1 MWVRTYLH
9 NYIHSYTCK
18 FASPPY
24 NSNGDY
30 LSNSIIYLAK
40 GNGCCCCWL
49 GKTESVVPQR
59 SGVQYTFRQHRYNS
73 FILLGSVTN
82 EVECANCVYS
92 ATYVAF
98 WAIIYVNSPGV
109 SRLCLLHSQGRVSRT
124 VCLVLSAVTIC
135 VKHFGHSAVAYATL
149 TSAHSRGRWID
160 SVGLRKVVENGN
172 FNLII

>member
-1 MWVRTYLH
+1 MEIIWVIALFIWQRVMAAAAAAAG
-9 NYIHSYTCK
+9 
-18 FASPPY
+18 F
-24 NSNGDY
+24 
-30 LSNSIIYLAK
+30 
-40 GNGCCCCWL
+40 
-49 GKTESVVPQR
+49 PQR

-82 EVECANCVYS
+82 EVECANCVNS

-149 TSAHSRGRWID
+149 TSAHSRGRGID

>member
-1 MWVRTYLH
+1 MEIIWVIVLFIWQRVMAAAAAAG
-9 NYIHSYTCK
+9 
-18 FASPPY
+18 F
-24 NSNGDY
+24 
-30 LSNSIIYLAK
+30 
-40 GNGCCCCWL
+40 
-49 GKTESVVPQR
+49 PQR

-109 SRLCLLHSQGRVSRT
+109 SRLCLLHRQGRVSRT
-124 VCLVLSAVTIC
+124 VCLVSSAVAIC

-149 TSAHSRGRWID
+149 TSAHSLGRGID